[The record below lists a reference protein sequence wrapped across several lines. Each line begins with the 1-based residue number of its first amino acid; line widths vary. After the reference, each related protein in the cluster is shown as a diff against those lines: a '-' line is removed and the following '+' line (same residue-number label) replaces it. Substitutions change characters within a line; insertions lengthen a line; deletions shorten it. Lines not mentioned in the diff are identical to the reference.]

1 MWQSGSFSTRAR
13 PSTFGSGAVSID
25 TRELSFLYSLNTSK
39 GDHILHWNVL
49 VFVVCAA
56 AIWWSGSRL
65 PVHGKALAGHL
76 GIGAVAAGLFVLAII
91 TSLPELS
98 VTLSAMIREE
108 APDLALGNIL
118 GSNNFNLTI
127 IALLEMAFVG
137 GAFLKAV
144 DSARYAKSCAA
155 LLLLT
160 AIVGAGVVFGEKIG
174 SVYLP
179 ILLFSVPIALIFIIE
194 SVRGEFSVSEE
205 SGQGAEIDA
214 GQQGGQGAEAAGSER
229 TTAWHAA
236 WFAVLAIVVVAAGF
250 IMARSANSIALYE
263 FPGGSTLGQT
273 LVGTLL
279 VAIATSLPEVTVAFA
294 AVRRARSPDM
304 ALGTLLGSNSINIL
318 IFAIGAGVHVAATGT
333 SAWADVSPLNMV
345 NVASGLVLT
354 AIVLAGLKVGWFRS
368 GSRRHGALLLS
379 MIPIYLFALWLVH
392 RGSIW

>member
-1 MWQSGSFSTRAR
+1 
-13 PSTFGSGAVSID
+13 
-25 TRELSFLYSLNTSK
+25 
-39 GDHILHWNVL
+39 
-49 VFVVCAA
+49 VVCAA

-65 PVHGKALAGHL
+65 PVHGKTLAERL
-76 GIGAVAAGLFVLAII
+76 GIGAAAAGLFVLALI

-127 IALLEMAFVG
+127 VALLEMAFVG

-144 DSARYAKSCAA
+144 DSARYTKSCIS

-160 AIVGAGVVFGEKIG
+160 AMVGAGVVFGEEIG

-179 ILLFSVPIALIFIIE
+179 VLLFSVPIALVFIVE
-194 SVRGEFSVSEE
+194 SVCGEFSVVDEPE
-205 SGQGAEIDA
+205 GEGCSGQGAGMEVGQRSGPGA
-214 GQQGGQGAEAAGSER
+214 GMEGGGRER

-236 WFAVLAIVVVAAGF
+236 WFALLAIVVVAAGF
-250 IMARSANSIALYE
+250 VMARSANRIALHE
-263 FPGGSTLGQT
+263 FPGGIVLGQT

-279 VAIATSLPEVTVAFA
+279 VAIATSLPEVTVSFA
-294 AVRRARSPDM
+294 AVRRAGSPDM
-304 ALGTLLGSNSINIL
+304 ALGTLLGSNSLNIL
-318 IFAIGAGVHVAATGT
+318 IFALGAGIHVAVTGT
-333 SAWADVSPLNMV
+333 SAWADVSSLNMV
-345 NVASGLVLT
+345 NVVAGLVLT

-379 MIPIYLFALWLVH
+379 MIPIYLFALWLIH
-392 RGSIW
+392 RGSTWW

>member
-1 MWQSGSFSTRAR
+1 M
-13 PSTFGSGAVSID
+13 
-25 TRELSFLYSLNTSK
+25 
-39 GDHILHWNVL
+39 HWNVL
-49 VFVVCAA
+49 TFVVCAT

-65 PVHGKALAGHL
+65 PVHGKALAERL
-76 GIGAVAAGLFVLAII
+76 GIGAAAAGLFVLAII

-144 DSARYAKSCAA
+144 DAARYARSCVA

-160 AIVGAGVVFGEKIG
+160 ALVGVGVVFGEAIG
-174 SVYLP
+174 SAYLP
-179 ILLFSVPIALIFIIE
+179 ILLFSVPIALVFILE
-194 SVRGEFSVSEE
+194 SVRGEFAPSEDGE
-205 SGQGAEIDA
+205 LGAEGSTGQPGEQTAGKDA
-214 GQQGGQGAEAAGSER
+214 ASER
-229 TTAWHAA
+229 ATARHVV
-236 WFAVLAIVVVAAGF
+236 WFAFLSIVVVSAGF
-250 IMARSANSIALYE
+250 IMARTANSIALYE
-263 FPGGSTLGQT
+263 FPGGSILGQT

-294 AVRRARSPDM
+294 AIRRAGSPDM

-318 IFAIGAGVHVAATGT
+318 IFAIGAGIHVAATGT

-345 NVASGLVLT
+345 NVASGLMLT
-354 AIVLAGLKVGWFRS
+354 AIVLAGLRVGWFRS

>member
-1 MWQSGSFSTRAR
+1 M
-13 PSTFGSGAVSID
+13 
-25 TRELSFLYSLNTSK
+25 
-39 GDHILHWNVL
+39 HWNVL
-49 VFVVCAA
+49 TFVICAT

-65 PVHGKALAGHL
+65 PVHGKALAERL
-76 GIGAVAAGLFVLAII
+76 GIGAAAAGLFVLAII

-144 DSARYAKSCAA
+144 DAARYARSCIA

-160 AIVGAGVVFGEKIG
+160 AVVGAGVVFGEEIG
-174 SVYLP
+174 SDYLP

-194 SVRGEFSVSEE
+194 SVRGEFSPSEE
-205 SGQGAEIDA
+205 SGREATTEAGSQSAQGAETK
-214 GQQGGQGAEAAGSER
+214 AAASGH
-229 TTAWHAA
+229 TTAYHAT
-236 WFAVLAIVVVAAGF
+236 WFALLAIVVVAAGF
-250 IMARSANSIALYE
+250 IMARAANSIALYE
-263 FPGGSTLGQT
+263 FPGGSILGQT

-294 AVRRARSPDM
+294 AIRRAGSPDM

-318 IFAIGAGVHVAATGT
+318 IFAIGAGIHVAVTGT

-354 AIVLAGLKVGWFRS
+354 AIVLAGLKVGWFRP

>member
-1 MWQSGSFSTRAR
+1 M
-13 PSTFGSGAVSID
+13 
-25 TRELSFLYSLNTSK
+25 
-39 GDHILHWNVL
+39 HWNVL
-49 VFVVCAA
+49 TFVVCAA
-56 AIWWSGSRL
+56 AIWWSGSHL
-65 PVHGKALAGHL
+65 PVHGKALAERL
-76 GIGAVAAGLFVLAII
+76 GIGAAAAGLFVLAII

-144 DSARYAKSCAA
+144 DAARYARSCVA

-160 AIVGAGVVFGEKIG
+160 AVVGVGVVFGEEIG
-174 SVYLP
+174 SAYLP
-179 ILLFSVPIALIFIIE
+179 ILLFSVPIALVFILE
-194 SVRGEFSVSEE
+194 SVRGEFSPPEE
-205 SGQGAEIDA
+205 SGQGAGTEA
-214 GQQGGQGAEAAGSER
+214 GSQRGPEATAEARSQGGHGVQTEVAASGP
-229 TTAWHAA
+229 TTAYHAA
-236 WFAVLAIVVVAAGF
+236 WFALLAIVVVAAGF
-250 IMARSANSIALYE
+250 IMARTANSIALYE

-294 AVRRARSPDM
+294 AIRRAGSPDM

-318 IFAIGAGVHVAATGT
+318 IFAIGAGIHVAATGT
-333 SAWADVSPLNMV
+333 SAWADVSPLNLV

>member
-1 MWQSGSFSTRAR
+1 M
-13 PSTFGSGAVSID
+13 
-25 TRELSFLYSLNTSK
+25 
-39 GDHILHWNVL
+39 HWNVL
-49 VFVVCAA
+49 TFVICAA

-65 PVHGKALAGHL
+65 PVHGKALAERL
-76 GIGAVAAGLFVLAII
+76 GIGAAAAGLFVLALI

-144 DSARYAKSCAA
+144 DSARYAKSCVG

-160 AIVGAGVVFGEKIG
+160 VVVGAGVMFGKEIG
-174 SVYLP
+174 SIYLP
-179 ILLFSVPIALIFIIE
+179 ILFFSVPIALIFVVE
-194 SVRGEFSVSEE
+194 SLRGEFSVVDEPEGEE
-205 SGQGAEIDA
+205 RR
-214 GQQGGQGAEAAGSER
+214 GQGAEAEGGQRNGQGVEAEAGDDEC
-229 TTAWHAA
+229 TTASHAVR
-236 WFAVLAIVVVAAGF
+236 FALLSIVVVAAGF
-250 IMARSANSIALYE
+250 IVARSANSIALHE
-263 FPGGSTLGQT
+263 FPGGIILGQT
-273 LVGTLL
+273 FVGTLL

-294 AVRRARSPDM
+294 AVRRAGSPDM
-304 ALGTLLGSNSINIL
+304 ALGTLLGSNSLNVL
-318 IFAIGAGVHVAATGT
+318 IFALGAAIHVAATGT

-345 NVASGLVLT
+345 NVVAGLVLT
-354 AIVLAGLKVGWFRS
+354 AIVLAGMKMGWFRS

-379 MIPIYLFALWLVH
+379 MIPIYLFTLWLIH